1 MLRTVIIVSTVIL
14 CHAVA
19 ADGQEIRENRT
30 TTPPLQARFEILQAE
45 PEARLTYRLDR
56 YTGRVDQ
63 LAQKAG
69 QSLWQEMDVP
79 NRAIVSAP
87 TAPRFRLF
95 TSYSN
100 MSARITLLLDTQTGQ
115 TWKLTAQTWTP
126 LSNEP

>member
-1 MLRTVIIVSTVIL
+1 MLRTAIIVSTMIL

-30 TTPPLQARFEILQAE
+30 TTAPLEARFEILQAE
-45 PEARLTYRLDR
+45 PQARLTYRLDR

-79 NRAIVSAP
+79 DRAIISAP

-95 TSYSN
+95 TSHSN
-100 MSARITLLLDTQTGQ
+100 IIGRLTLLLDTQTGQ
-115 TWKLTAQTWTP
+115 TWKLTAQTWIP
-126 LSNEP
+126 LSHEP

>member
-19 ADGQEIRENRT
+19 AAGQEIRENRT
-30 TTPPLQARFEILQAE
+30 TTAPSQARFEILQAE
-45 PEARLTYRLDR
+45 PQARLTYRLDR

-63 LAQKAG
+63 LSQKAG
-69 QSLWQEMDVP
+69 ESLWQEMDVP
-79 NRAIVSAP
+79 NRAVVSVP

-95 TSYSN
+95 TSHSN
-100 MSARITLLLDTQTGQ
+100 IIGRLTLLLDTETGQ